1 MSELNGL
8 ILNIAGVFAAS
19 MLISYLIVK
28 RKRRTRVP
36 VPKVNAILR
45 VSTSGCV
52 YRAHFIG
59 VRPEGWVFT
68 PPIQRDAYIPMR
80 VGEYI
85 TMETV
90 TERGIAIY
98 RTTVREIS
106 RVPHAITVDKPGLWN
121 VDDRRESSRIEQIG
135 HLTAKLDGNN
145 VGLVDMSACGAR
157 IRSQAKRNTGDRV
170 KLEVAGF
177 DEPIYGW
184 VLDTDRRGDRYFL
197 RLRFEEET
205 DLSTLVGA

>member
-1 MSELNGL
+1 MLELNGL
-8 ILNIAGVFAAS
+8 ILNVAGVFVAS
-19 MLISYLIVK
+19 MLVSYFLIK
-28 RKRRTRVP
+28 RKRRGRAP
-36 VPKVNAILR
+36 LPKVNAILR
-45 VSTSGCV
+45 ISTSGCV

-59 VRPEGWVFT
+59 ERPEGWVFT
-68 PPIQRDAYIPMR
+68 PPLQRDSYTPMR

-90 TERGIAIY
+90 MDSGVVVY

-106 RVPHAITVDKPGLWN
+106 RMPHAITVDKPTMWH
-121 VDDRRESSRIEQIG
+121 VDDRRESARVDEIG
-135 HLTAKLDGNN
+135 HLAAKLDGDK
-145 VGLVDMSACGAR
+145 VGLLDMSACGAR
-157 IRSQAKRNTGDRV
+157 IRSQAKRSSGDRV

-177 DEPIYGW
+177 EEPIYGW
-184 VLDTDRRGDRYFL
+184 VLDTDRRGDRYYL